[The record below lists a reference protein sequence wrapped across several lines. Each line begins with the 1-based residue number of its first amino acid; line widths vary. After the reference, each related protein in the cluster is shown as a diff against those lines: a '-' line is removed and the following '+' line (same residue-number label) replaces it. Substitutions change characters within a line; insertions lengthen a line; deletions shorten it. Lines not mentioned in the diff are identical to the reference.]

1 MTGRA
6 VFLSVDDAPD
16 HLSAPKDGPCVLVVG
31 NFDGVHLGHQ
41 AVLREAVAEGERL
54 GLPARVLTF
63 EPHPAA
69 VVGSG
74 APPVLT
80 TLERRV
86 ELMEDLGVARVYV
99 RRFDAAFAAWSPER
113 FARELVAATLGAR
126 LVVVGQN
133 FRFGARRAGDLAL
146 LRQLGAELGFQARVH
161 TIAAD
166 VHGPFSSTRIR
177 EAIATSD
184 LDEVYR
190 VLGRPH
196 ALSGP
201 VVHGDELGRTLGFP
215 TANLEPVAEMLP
227 RDGIYAVRVEVRRPG
242 PGDVGF
248 ERLGGGATSIGVRP
262 TVGGTQR
269 TVETYVLGFQGDLYG
284 AELRVELV
292 AHLRE
297 ERRFDSLAELKLQIA
312 RDVDETKAILGSS
325 GEGPRNPQD
334 T

>member
-6 VFLSVDDAPD
+6 VFLSNDDAPQR
-16 HLSAPKDGPCVLVVG
+16 SSGPCVLVIG

-41 AVLREAVAEGERL
+41 AVLREAVADGERL

-69 VVGSG
+69 IVGSG
-74 APPVLT
+74 APPLLT

-86 ELMEDLGVARVYV
+86 ELMERLGVDRVYV
-99 RRFDAAFAAWSPER
+99 RPFDAAFSSWSPER

-146 LRQLGAELGFQARVH
+146 LRQLGGELGFEARVH
-161 TIAAD
+161 AIAAD
-166 VHGPFSSTRIR
+166 VHGPFSSTRVR

-184 LDEVYR
+184 LDEVFR

-196 ALSGP
+196 ALSGS

-227 RDGIYAVRVEVRRPG
+227 RDGIYAVRVEVRKPG
-242 PGDVGF
+242 EAGF
-248 ERLGGGATSIGVRP
+248 ERLGGGAMSIGVRP
-262 TVGGTQR
+262 TVGGTRR
-269 TVETYVLGFQGDLYG
+269 TVETYILGFQGDLYG

-297 ERRFDSLAELKLQIA
+297 ERRFDSLAELRLQIG
-312 RDVDETKAILGSS
+312 RDVDEAKAILGHS
-325 GEGPRNPQD
+325 GERLRNPQD